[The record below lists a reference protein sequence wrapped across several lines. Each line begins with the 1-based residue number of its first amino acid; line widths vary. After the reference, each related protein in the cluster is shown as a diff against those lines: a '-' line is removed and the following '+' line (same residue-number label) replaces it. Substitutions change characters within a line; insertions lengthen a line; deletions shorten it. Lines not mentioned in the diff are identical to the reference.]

1 MSVRSSISSI
11 IATSP
16 FASGLPLDDLLAQL
30 GSATLRRIVRPDSGE
45 GGIAPP
51 VQGVAFL
58 DADAVEQLPAGQL
71 LLLTSHAMLPDD
83 RVAELCSTAAASR
96 ASGIV
101 ARAIPADAPLA
112 VSCARHGLPLFELD
126 PQVDWRQFDALVS
139 RLLGEHGSG
148 LQLGPTSGD
157 KLFSLANSIAGVF
170 RGSVAIEDHRRNIL
184 AYSAMPDQ
192 AIDDLRANGILYR
205 RVPDKSINEVRYRQM
220 FAAQGVARFA
230 RSDTE
235 APRAAIAIRAGS
247 IPLGSIWAIDPDG
260 EDLSLP
266 LAPAKQEVLE
276 QGALLAADYL
286 VDAWRF
292 DHGDTRSREAALRRA
307 LQGAPQ
313 ENDQTV
319 LGFRPTQQVVLAAL
333 LPNGERSTD
342 AELGEIRTGAARHL
356 SVYFP
361 GSVCVALDGA
371 VVALVPSGSAEE
383 VGRSFARLLPELRR
397 LTGAEC
403 RVGLDE
409 PRRFRRSLSGRHERA
424 RLVAECARER
434 GLEIATTREVQA
446 QLVLRECGAALR
458 GARLSTEDAEALLE
472 PDAADARATLLTW
485 LEEQGSAPRVA
496 ARLRLHEQT
505 VRYRVRQ
512 AVARYGLDLD
522 DADRMLALWL
532 QLRTSATDRRG

>member
-1 MSVRSSISSI
+1 MHSSISSI
-11 IATSP
+11 IAASP
-16 FASGLPLDDLLAQL
+16 FSSGLPIGELLAQL
-30 GSATLRRIVRPDSGE
+30 GPATLRPVVRSEGSG
-45 GGIAPP
+45 APP

-58 DADAVEQLPAGQL
+58 DADAVAAQPAGQL
-71 LLLTSHAMLPDD
+71 LLLTSHSLLAED
-83 RVAELCSTAAASR
+83 RLDRLCAGAAAAR
-96 ASGIV
+96 ASGVV
-101 ARAIPADAPLA
+101 ARGIGDAQSPLA
-112 VSCARHGLPLFELD
+112 VACARHGLPLFELD

-205 RVPDKSINEVRYRQM
+205 RVPDKSLNEVRYRQV
-220 FAAQGVARFA
+220 FAAQGVSRFG
-230 RSDTE
+230 RGDTE

-260 EDLSLP
+260 EDPTAPLS
-266 LAPAKQEVLE
+266 PAKREVLE

-307 LQGAPQ
+307 LLGTAQ
-313 ENDQTV
+313 ENDPTV
-319 LGFRPTQQVVLAAL
+319 LGFRPTQQVLLAAL
-333 LPNGERSTD
+333 ILDGETSD
-342 AELGEIRTGAARHL
+342 AELGEVRTGAARHL

-361 GSVCVALDGA
+361 GSVCIILDRA
-371 VVALVPSGSAEE
+371 VIALVPSGSAEE
-383 VGRSFARLLPELRR
+383 VGRSFTRLLPELRR
-397 LTGAEC
+397 HTGVEC

-409 PRRFRRSLSGRHERA
+409 PRRFRRSLAGRHERS

-446 QLVLRECGAALR
+446 QLVLHECAAALR
-458 GARLSTEDAEALLE
+458 QARLTTEDADALFDPEAV
-472 PDAADARATLLTW
+472 DARTTLLAW
-485 LEEQGSAPRVA
+485 LEAQGSAARVA
-496 ARLRLHEQT
+496 ARLNLHEQT

-512 AVARYGLDLD
+512 AVARFGLDLD
-522 DADRMLALWL
+522 DPDRMLALWV
-532 QLRTSATDRRG
+532 QLRAASSDRTG